1 MNYDDE
7 SDLIAVGRDAET
19 GRKIYVSKARLQIQF
34 LLLVG
39 AIVGIVIGL
48 IALIAHFFF

>member
-1 MNYDDE
+1 MNEDE

-34 LLLVG
+34 IVFVVVVLGVVLGLLAYFL
-39 AIVGIVIGL
+39 
-48 IALIAHFFF
+48 F